1 MTTMYLKSSLLMAH
15 KTKLGS
21 LLMDA
26 DIITKRQLNE
36 AINKQSNGD
45 DRKLGEILVAA
56 GYVTVEDLTG
66 VMLDEAKEARSEREK
81 SKRDRLLQKQIL
93 QKKIAPKPKV
103 AKVAPPLPA
112 TLPVADEEILK
123 KKFTLSIQ
131 TMVAAIT
138 GLISLLGMWYALQ
151 ADIQAN
157 VFRIDTLEKEVER
170 LRNTNE

>member
-1 MTTMYLKSSLLMAH
+1 MTTMYLKSSLLMGP

-81 SKRDRLLQKQIL
+81 AKRDRLLQKQIL
-93 QKKIAPKPKV
+93 QKKIAPKPVVTKV
-103 AKVAPPLPA
+103 VP

-131 TMVAAIT
+131 TMVAAVT

-151 ADIQAN
+151 GDIQAN
-157 VFRIDTLEKEVER
+157 VFRLDTLEKEVDR
-170 LRNTNE
+170 LRNEE

>member
-1 MTTMYLKSSLLMAH
+1 MMYLRSSLPMGS

-26 DIITKRQLNE
+26 DIITKRQLNQ
-36 AINKQSNGD
+36 AIAKQSNGD
-45 DRKLGEILVAA
+45 DRKLGEILVEA
-56 GYVTVEDLTG
+56 GYVTVEDLTE
-66 VMLDEAKEARSEREK
+66 VMLDEAKEAQSEREK

-93 QKKIAPKPKV
+93 QKKIAPKPV
-103 AKVAPPLPA
+103 IAKASIMPTIV
-112 TLPVADEEILK
+112 PVADEEILK

-131 TMVAAIT
+131 TMVAAVT

-170 LRNTNE
+170 LRSND

>member
-1 MTTMYLKSSLLMAH
+1 MALKS
-15 KTKLGS
+15 KLGS

-26 DIITKRQLNE
+26 DIITKRQLND
-36 AINKQSNGD
+36 AIAKQSNGD

-56 GYVTVEDLTG
+56 GYVTVEDLTE
-66 VMLDEAKEARSEREK
+66 VMLGEAQEAQSEREK

-93 QKKIAPKPKV
+93 QKKIIPKPVVPKAIPIT
-103 AKVAPPLPA
+103 AKPSVS
-112 TLPVADEEILK
+112 DDEILK

-138 GLISLLGMWYALQ
+138 GLVSLIGMWYALQ

-157 VFRIDTLEKEVER
+157 VFKIDTLGKEIDR
-170 LRNTNE
+170 LRDGENN

>member
-1 MTTMYLKSSLLMAH
+1 MAR

-26 DIITKRQLNE
+26 DIITKRQLSE
-36 AINKQSNGD
+36 AVDKQSNGD
-45 DRKLGEILVAA
+45 DKELGQVLTEM
-56 GYVTVEDLTG
+56 GYITVEDLTE
-66 VMLDEAKEARSEREK
+66 VMLGEAHEAQSEREK

-93 QKKIAPKPKV
+93 QKKITPKPAVSKAV
-103 AKVAPPLPA
+103 PTTAKSSVSE
-112 TLPVADEEILK
+112 DEILK

-138 GLISLLGMWYALQ
+138 GIISLIGMWYALQ

-157 VFRIDTLEKEVER
+157 VFKIDTLEKEVER
-170 LRNTNE
+170 LRDGEGDK

>member
-1 MTTMYLKSSLLMAH
+1 MGP

-36 AINKQSNGD
+36 AISKQSNGD

-81 SKRDRLLQKQIL
+81 AKRDRLLQKQIL
-93 QKKIAPKPKV
+93 QKKITPKPVVPKTV
-103 AKVAPPLPA
+103 PTPAK
-112 TLPVADEEILK
+112 TPVVDEEILK

-131 TMVAAIT
+131 TMVAFIT
-138 GLISLLGMWYALQ
+138 SLISLIGMWYALQ
-151 ADIQAN
+151 ADIQSN
-157 VFRIDTLEKEVER
+157 VFKIDTLEKEVER
-170 LRNTNE
+170 LRNEKGD

>member
-1 MTTMYLKSSLLMAH
+1 MMYLRSSLQMGS

-26 DIITKRQLNE
+26 DIITKRQLNQ
-36 AINKQSNGD
+36 AIAKQSNGD
-45 DRKLGEILVAA
+45 DRKLGEILVEA
-56 GYVTVEDLTG
+56 GYVTVEDLTE
-66 VMLDEAKEARSEREK
+66 VMLDEAKEAQSEREK

-93 QKKIAPKPKV
+93 QKKITPKPKI
-103 AKVAPPLPA
+103 AKVAPLPA
-112 TLPVADEEILK
+112 TLPVVDEEILK

-131 TMVAAIT
+131 TMVAAVT

-157 VFRIDTLEKEVER
+157 VFRLDTLEKEVER
-170 LRNTNE
+170 LRSNE

>member
-1 MTTMYLKSSLLMAH
+1 MTTMYLKSSLLMGP
-15 KTKLGS
+15 KTKLGR

-36 AINKQSNGD
+36 AISKQSNGD

-93 QKKIAPKPKV
+93 QKKIAPKPVV
-103 AKVAPPLPA
+103 AKVAPLA
-112 TLPVADEEILK
+112 ITLPVADEEILK

-138 GLISLLGMWYALQ
+138 GLISLIGMWYALQ

-157 VFRIDTLEKEVER
+157 VFRLDTLEKEVER
-170 LRNTNE
+170 LRNEQ

>member
-1 MTTMYLKSSLLMAH
+1 MALKS
-15 KTKLGS
+15 KLGS

-26 DIITKRQLNE
+26 DIITKRQLND
-36 AINKQSNGD
+36 AIAKQSNGD

-56 GYVTVEDLTG
+56 GYVTVEDLTE
-66 VMLDEAKEARSEREK
+66 VMLGEAQEAQSEREK

-93 QKKIAPKPKV
+93 QKKIVPKPV
-103 AKVAPPLPA
+103 VPNAIPITAKPSVS
-112 TLPVADEEILK
+112 DDEILK

-138 GLISLLGMWYALQ
+138 GLVSLIGMWYALQ

-157 VFRIDTLEKEVER
+157 VFKIDTLGKEIDR
-170 LRNTNE
+170 LRDGENN